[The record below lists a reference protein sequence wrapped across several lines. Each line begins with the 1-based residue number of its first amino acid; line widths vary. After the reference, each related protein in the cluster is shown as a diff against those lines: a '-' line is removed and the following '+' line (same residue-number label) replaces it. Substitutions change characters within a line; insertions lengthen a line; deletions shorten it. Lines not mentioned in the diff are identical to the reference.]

1 MEQGLQGGEVSAVA
15 PPFDETIE
23 QLEELRLAL
32 RARPHA

>member
-1 MEQGLQGGEVSAVA
+1 MEQDPQGGEVSAVA